1 MLAINNSMAKQK
13 KFMPLLESYMKRF
26 ERGGFLVGDIFN
38 FDDDFRNHDEYKAL
52 GQNVKDL
59 IDEMIESGLH
69 IRVVGIKDESPQR
82 YPANADGGSLSP
94 VLNIAL
100 DNTGG
105 RVTHHCSI
113 PCCLGQP
120 GESPYP
126 GLDPIPDGVKRK
138 DKVNIKPEEVT
149 EDEENVSNKT
159 DRGDG
164 ELSQTERKLPDEN
177 IEIPSTAATPSMEV
191 NSYTKDYLS
200 GL

>member
-1 MLAINNSMAKQK
+1 MAKQK

-38 FDDDFRNHDEYKAL
+38 FDDNFKSHEEYKAL
-52 GQNVKDL
+52 GQNIKDM

-69 IRVVGIKDESPQR
+69 IRVVGIKDEAPQR
-82 YPANADGGSLSP
+82 YPANADGGSLTP

-100 DNTGG
+100 DNMGG

-126 GLDPIPDGVKRK
+126 NLDPIPDGVRRK
-138 DKVNIKPEEVT
+138 DKVNIKPEEVV
-149 EDEENVSNKT
+149 EDEENLSNKT
-159 DRGDG
+159 DKGNG
-164 ELSQTERKLPDEN
+164 ELSQTKLKLPTGNTEL
-177 IEIPSTAATPSMEV
+177 PSTAATPSMEV

-200 GL
+200 GLSS

>member
-1 MLAINNSMAKQK
+1 MAKEK
-13 KFMPLLESYMKRF
+13 RFIPLFESYMKRF
-26 ERGGFLVGDIFN
+26 ERGGFLIGDIFKFN
-38 FDDDFRNHDEYKAL
+38 DDFKSHEEYQAL

-69 IRVVGIKDESPQR
+69 IRVVGIKDTAPQR
-82 YPANADGGSLSP
+82 YPAAEMGSSLDP

-105 RVTHHCSI
+105 RVTHHCSV

-126 GLDPIPDGVKRK
+126 NQDPIPDGVKRK

-149 EDEENVSNKT
+149 EDEENLSNKT
-159 DRGDG
+159 DKGNG
-164 ELSQTERKLPDEN
+164 ELSQTERKLPASN
-177 IEIPSTAATPSMEV
+177 TEIPSTAATPSMEV

-200 GL
+200 GLKG

>member
-1 MLAINNSMAKQK
+1 MAKQK
-13 KFMPLLESYMKRF
+13 KFIPLFESYMKRF
-26 ERGGFLVGDIFN
+26 ERGGFLVGDIFK
-38 FDDDFRNHDEYKAL
+38 FDDNFKSHDEYKAL

-69 IRVVGIKDESPQR
+69 IRVVGIKDSSPQR
-82 YPANADGGSLSP
+82 YPAGDNSSSLSP

-126 GLDPIPDGVKRK
+126 NLDPIPDEVRRK

-177 IEIPSTAATPSMEV
+177 TEIPSTAATPSMEV

-200 GL
+200 GLKG